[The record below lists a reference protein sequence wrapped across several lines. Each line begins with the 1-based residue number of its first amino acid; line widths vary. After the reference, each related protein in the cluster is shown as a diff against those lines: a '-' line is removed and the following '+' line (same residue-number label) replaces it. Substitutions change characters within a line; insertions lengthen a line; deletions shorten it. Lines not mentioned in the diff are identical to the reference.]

1 MKKIL
6 PLTISAFLG
15 AILSLV
21 LFNYTNKT
29 SSLKM
34 EISTPPTPLSEVNY
48 NVLSTNEPLSD
59 FNLAAEKTIHA
70 VVHVKNIKEGT
81 PNKIFEYFYG
91 YQYKSTP
98 QLGSGSGVIISPDG
112 YIVTNHHVID
122 KATELSVTLNNNSTY
137 KAKIIGSDS
146 NTDIALLKIETE
158 EPLPY
163 LSFGDSDMAKI
174 GEWVLAVGNPFNLT
188 STVTAGIISAKAR
201 ELGKN
206 QSFIQTDAAV
216 NPGNS
221 GGALVNTRG
230 DLIGINTAISTNSGS
245 YMGYSF
251 AVPSNIA
258 NKVVGDIMEYGAVKT
273 AVLGISAI
281 TSKEVLNEE
290 YGVEDLEGVYISSVE
305 EASAAEKAGLKE
317 GDIIKQIDYLKIR
330 KFSDLTGYLSSKR
343 PYDQVELSISREGER
358 IKKQVT
364 LLEKQSLMLP
374 KIGFTVK
381 NLSKEDEEIFK
392 TKKGVKI
399 INVPPQYKNYGLIGK
414 VVTAIDDQEVKNIE
428 TAQKLFDQIN
438 RYQRTSMSMINEAG
452 ERERLIFQ

>member
-1 MKKIL
+1 M
-6 PLTISAFLG
+6 
-15 AILSLV
+15 
-21 LFNYTNKT
+21 
-29 SSLKM
+29 
-34 EISTPPTPLSEVNY
+34 
-48 NVLSTNEPLSD
+48 
-59 FNLAAEKTIHA
+59 
-70 VVHVKNIKEGT
+70 
-81 PNKIFEYFYG
+81 
-91 YQYKSTP
+91 
-98 QLGSGSGVIISPDG
+98 
-112 YIVTNHHVID
+112 
-122 KATELSVTLNNNSTY
+122 
-137 KAKIIGSDS
+137 
-146 NTDIALLKIETE
+146 
-158 EPLPY
+158 
-163 LSFGDSDMAKI
+163 
-174 GEWVLAVGNPFNLT
+174 
-188 STVTAGIISAKAR
+188 
-201 ELGKN
+201 
-206 QSFIQTDAAV
+206 
-216 NPGNS
+216 
-221 GGALVNTRG
+221 
-230 DLIGINTAISTNSGS
+230 
-245 YMGYSF
+245 
-251 AVPSNIA
+251 
-258 NKVVGDIMEYGAVKT
+258 
-273 AVLGISAI
+273 
-281 TSKEVLNEE
+281 NEE